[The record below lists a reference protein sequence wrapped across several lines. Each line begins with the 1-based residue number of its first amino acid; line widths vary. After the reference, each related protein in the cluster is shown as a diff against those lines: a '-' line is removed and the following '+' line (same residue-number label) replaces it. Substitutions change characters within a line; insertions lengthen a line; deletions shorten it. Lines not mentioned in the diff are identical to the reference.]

1 MNMLLPLSYLQ
12 QEHMQNYVLEEVQ
25 HMMPQLFLMVI
36 QVLESILVFLD
47 QIFLLFWKIFR
58 EMCFHQL

>member
-1 MNMLLPLSYLQ
+1 MNILLPQSYLQ